1 MTLAQQRRF
10 EAEIAE
16 LIRTGKMPSLEQV
29 QAAIETTRQKFLPL
43 ILAARQGSVV
53 DLQTLADL
61 EAAE

>member
-10 EAEIAE
+10 EADIAE

-43 ILAARQGSVV
+43 ILAAGQGSVV

-61 EAAE
+61 EAVE